1 MNLQDLQAQI
11 IDIHAKGKNKKYDD
25 IPNEDAKIFSN
36 YKIFPR
42 DILIKAEWN
51 YKEEDEFISDKLVNN
66 MKRNGQIE
74 NIHVRKLNTG
84 FYEVING
91 NHRLDACDVIGK
103 KHILCYDHGEISLAE
118 AQLITLET
126 NETKFKAN
134 EEKLFGILQNLKL
147 EFDVEDLK
155 FTLPY
160 NEEFLNSAFNLS
172 FDDIDVNN
180 NDTINNEDIIEDD
193 YDELPPEQPH
203 TILGDIYEF
212 NGHRLM
218 CGDSTTNDV
227 AKLMN
232 GKKAHMLH
240 TDPPYNV
247 KYAEINLQRS
257 DTGKD
262 WTQLYCTDWN
272 DDMSDND
279 YKKFL
284 VDFISQAKQH
294 LIEWAHYYIWHA
306 TTYYKDLTDA
316 FDINDIPFDKVPIQW
331 VKQVAPLSWV
341 RYKRICEQCL
351 YGGKGAVNGN
361 GEGARWFG
369 PNNEVT
375 AWHIDREHNGN
386 YIHPTQ
392 KPVAVP
398 ARAIKNSSLHGEIV
412 MELFGGSGSTL
423 MAAEQLDRKCYV
435 MELSP
440 AFCDAIL
447 KRYIKY
453 CQDNKIDLSIIK
465 NGVAFDYSI
474 LEV

>member
-1 MNLQDLQAQI
+1 MDLKALQAQI
-11 IDIHAKGKNKKYDD
+11 TDLYSTNKKKGAVV
-25 IPNEDAKIFSN
+25 IPQEDARVFSN
-36 YKIFPR
+36 YKLFPR
-42 DILIKAEWN
+42 GILIKADWN
-51 YKEEDEFISDKLVNN
+51 YKEEDEFTSEKLVNN

-74 NIHVRKLNTG
+74 NIHVRKLATG

-103 KHILCYDHGEISLAE
+103 EFLICYDHGEISLAE

-147 EFDVEDLK
+147 EFDLEDLE

-160 NEEFLNSAFNLS
+160 DEDFLNSAFDFK
-172 FDDIDVNN
+172 FDGIDSS
-180 NDTINNEDIIEDD
+180 EDADVVTEVVEDD
-193 YDELPPEQPH
+193 YDEEPPLVPH
-203 TILGDIYEF
+203 TVRGDIYEF

-232 GKKAHMLH
+232 GLKAHMLH

-247 KYAEINLQRS
+247 KYAELNMSRG

-262 WTQLYCTDWN
+262 WTDVYCTDWN
-272 DDMSDND
+272 DDMSDDD

-284 VDFISQAKQH
+284 INFLAQAKSH
-294 LIEWAHYYIWHA
+294 LIEWGHYYVWHA
-306 TTYYKDLTDA
+306 TTYYRQVLDA
-316 FDINDIPFDKVPIQW
+316 FEANEIPYDKVLINW

-341 RYKRICEQCL
+341 RYKRLSEPCL
-351 YGGKGAVNGN
+351 FGGKGATNGAGN
-361 GEGARWFG
+361 GARWFE
-369 PNNEVT
+369 PNNEVNV
-375 AWHIDREHNGN
+375 WRIDREHNGN

-392 KPVAVP
+392 KPIALP
-398 ARAIKNSSLHGEIV
+398 ARAIKNSSQVGEIV

-423 MAAEQLDRKCYV
+423 MAAEQLKRKCYV

-440 AFCDAIL
+440 AFCDGIL
-447 KRYIKY
+447 KRYISY
-453 CQDNKIDLSIIK
+453 CDENGIELKITK
-465 NGVAFDYSI
+465 NSAVFDYSV
-474 LEV
+474 LGV